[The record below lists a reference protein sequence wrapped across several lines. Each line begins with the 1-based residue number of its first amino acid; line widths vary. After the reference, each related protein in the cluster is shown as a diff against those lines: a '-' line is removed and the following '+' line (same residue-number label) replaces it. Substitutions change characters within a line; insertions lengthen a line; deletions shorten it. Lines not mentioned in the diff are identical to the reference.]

1 MKGLK
6 NFKILFRY
14 FKNDKLK
21 LFLYI
26 ILTIAKYFEPLI
38 NAFVWANAF
47 QALATG
53 NNYDFIKYLMC
64 WSGLIIFM
72 WVIIQVPTDLIY
84 NYLEKK
90 FMENVSKDLY
100 TKVTNLP
107 AIAFEEIGVG
117 EFINRMYTDPDR
129 ILELLN
135 KLIKL
140 SCRLI
145 IAIIIVGIS
154 FSISI
159 YVGLELLVLCI
170 VMFILSNIYYPK
182 IKKTQEAIKKDSD
195 EFIKVATQNIT
206 GIREIK
212 ALGIKNNINRRIYV
226 NVENLFKKQRK
237 IGVDETFYYALNNLC
252 YFVIQF
258 IILLTLGISVFNGTI
273 VLASFVVIEKYIW
286 RIDEVVE
293 SLSEFGVS
301 YNKVTVSLKRIDE
314 ILNNILYEDEKFG
327 QKKINNDKK
336 INIEFKNVSF
346 KYRDEEELIL
356 NGLNLKLAPNKKIA
370 IVGKSGQGKST
381 LFNLLL
387 RYFDA
392 TKGQILVNGEDIKNL
407 SEESLRT
414 NISVIRQSPYLFNS
428 TIFDNFKIVKE
439 DVTLEEIR
447 SVCKKAYIDDYIMS
461 LPNGYETVIGEGGVN
476 LSGGQKQRIAIART
490 LLKDT
495 KVILFDEATSALD
508 NESQEYIKKTIDN
521 LVKTHT
527 IIIVAHRLST
537 IMDAD
542 LIYVIDEGK
551 VLNYGTHDELMSSSE
566 LYRKLYSPEVL
577 DF

>member
-1 MKGLK
+1 MKSLK
-6 NFKILFRY
+6 YFKILFRY

-21 LFLYI
+21 LTLYI
-26 ILTIAKYFEPLI
+26 VLTIAKYFEPLI

-53 NNYDFIKYLMC
+53 NNYDFVKYLMC

-72 WVIIQVPTDLIY
+72 WVIVQIPTDLIY

-100 TKVTNLP
+100 VKVSNMP

-129 ILELLN
+129 VLELLN

-140 SCRLI
+140 TCRLV

-154 FSISI
+154 FTVSI

-182 IKKTQEAIKKDSD
+182 IKKVQEAIKKDSD

-212 ALGIKNNINRRIYV
+212 ALGIKDNINRRVYV
-226 NVENLFKKQRK
+226 NVESLFKKQRK

-258 IILLTLGISVFNGTI
+258 IILLTLGISVYTGTI
-273 VLASFVVIEKYIW
+273 ALASFILIEKYIW
-286 RIDEVVE
+286 RIDDVVE

-314 ILNNILYEDEKFG
+314 ILDNKLYEDEKFG
-327 QKKINNDKK
+327 KKKVNDKK
-336 INIEFKNVSF
+336 VRIEFKDVCF
-346 KYRDEEELIL
+346 KYRDDEEYIL
-356 NGLNLKLAPNKKIA
+356 KGLDMKLEPNKKIA

-392 TKGQILVNGEDIKNL
+392 TEGKILVNGLDIKQL
-407 SEESLRT
+407 SEDALRDS
-414 NISVIRQSPYLFNS
+414 ISVIRQSPYLFNS
-428 TIFDNFKIVKE
+428 SILDNFKVVRE
-439 DVTLEEIR
+439 DVTLDEIR
-447 SVCKKAYIDDYIMS
+447 NVCKKAYIDDYIMS
-461 LPNGYETVIGEGGVN
+461 LPNGYNTIIGEGGVN

-490 LLKDT
+490 LLKNT

-508 NESQEYIKKTIDN
+508 NESQEYIKKTIDD

-542 LIYVIDEGK
+542 LIYVIDDGK
-551 VLNYGTHDELMSSSE
+551 VLSYGRHDELMKESE

>member
-1 MKGLK
+1 MKSLK
-6 NFKILFRY
+6 YFKILFRY

-21 LFLYI
+21 LTLYI
-26 ILTIAKYFEPLI
+26 VLTIAKYFEPLI

-72 WVIIQVPTDLIY
+72 WVIVQIPTDLIY

-100 TKVTNLP
+100 VKVSDMP

-129 ILELLN
+129 VLELLN

-140 SCRLI
+140 TCRLV

-154 FSISI
+154 FTVSI

-182 IKKTQEAIKKDSD
+182 IKKVQEAIKKDSD
-195 EFIKVATQNIT
+195 EFIKVATQNIM

-212 ALGIKNNINRRIYV
+212 ALGIKDNINRRVYV
-226 NVENLFKKQRK
+226 NVESLFKKQRK

-258 IILLTLGISVFNGTI
+258 IILLTLGISVYTGTI
-273 VLASFVVIEKYIW
+273 ALASFILIEKYIW
-286 RIDEVVE
+286 RIDDVVE

-314 ILNNILYEDEKFG
+314 ILDNKLYEDEKFG
-327 QKKINNDKK
+327 KKKVNNIKVR
-336 INIEFKNVSF
+336 IEFKDVCF
-346 KYRDEEELIL
+346 KYRDDEEYIL
-356 NGLNLKLAPNKKIA
+356 KGLDMKLEPNKKIA

-392 TKGQILVNGEDIKNL
+392 TEGKILVNGLDIKQL
-407 SEESLRT
+407 SEDALRDS
-414 NISVIRQSPYLFNS
+414 ISVIRQSPYLFNS
-428 TIFDNFKIVKE
+428 SIFDNFKVVRE
-439 DVTLEEIR
+439 DVTLDEIR
-447 SVCKKAYIDDYIMS
+447 NVCKKAYIDDYIMS
-461 LPNGYETVIGEGGVN
+461 LPNGYNTIIGEGGVN

-490 LLKDT
+490 LLKNT

-508 NESQEYIKKTIDN
+508 NESQEYIKKTIDD

-542 LIYVIDEGK
+542 LIYVIDDGK
-551 VLNYGTHDELMSSSE
+551 VLSYGRHDELMKKSE

>member
-1 MKGLK
+1 MKSLK
-6 NFKILFRY
+6 YFKILFRY

-21 LFLYI
+21 LSLYI

-38 NAFVWANAF
+38 NAFIWANAF

-72 WVIIQVPTDLIY
+72 WVIIQIPTDLIY

-100 TKVTNLP
+100 VKVSDMP

-129 ILELLN
+129 VLELLN

-140 SCRLI
+140 TCRLV

-154 FSISI
+154 FTVSI

-170 VMFILSNIYYPK
+170 VMFILSNIYYPR
-182 IKKTQEAIKKDSD
+182 IKKVQEAIKKDSD

-212 ALGIKNNINRRIYV
+212 ALGIKDNINRRVYV
-226 NVENLFKKQRK
+226 NVESLFKKQRK

-258 IILLTLGISVFNGTI
+258 IILLTLGISVFTGVIT
-273 VLASFVVIEKYIW
+273 LASFVLIEKYIW
-286 RIDEVVE
+286 RIDDVVE

-314 ILNNILYEDEKFG
+314 ILNNKLYEDEKFG
-327 QKKINNDKK
+327 KKEINDKK
-336 INIEFKNVSF
+336 IKIEFKNVSF
-346 KYRDEEELIL
+346 KYRNDEEYIL
-356 NGLNLKLAPNKKIA
+356 KGLTMKLEPHKKIA

-392 TKGQILVNGEDIKNL
+392 TKGQILVNGENIKNL
-407 SEESLRT
+407 SEDSLRD

-428 TIFDNFKIVKE
+428 TIFDNFKVVKE
-439 DVTLEEIR
+439 DVTLEEVKN
-447 SVCKKAYIDDYIMS
+447 VCKKAYIDDYIES
-461 LPNGYETVIGEGGVN
+461 LPNGYETIIGEGGVN

-490 LLKDT
+490 LLKNT

-508 NESQEYIKKTIDN
+508 NESQEYIKKTIDD

-542 LIYVIDEGK
+542 LIYVIDDGK
-551 VLNYGTHDELMSSSE
+551 VLSYGNHDELMASSE

>member
-1 MKGLK
+1 MKSLR

-14 FKNDKLK
+14 FKKDKLK

-26 ILTIAKYFEPLI
+26 FLTISKHFEPLI

-47 QALATG
+47 EALASG
-53 NNYDFIKYLMC
+53 NKSLFIKCLIL
-64 WSGLIIFM
+64 WSGIITFT
-72 WVIIQVPTDLIY
+72 WVVIQLPTDLLY
-84 NYLEKK
+84 NHLEKK

-100 TKVTNLP
+100 AKTSNLP

-129 ILELLN
+129 VLELLQ

-145 IAIIIVGIS
+145 IAIIIVIIS
-154 FSISI
+154 FTVSL
-159 YVGLELLVLCI
+159 YVGLELVLLVV

-182 IKKTQEAIKKDSD
+182 IKNTQEKIKKDAD
-195 EFIKVATQNIT
+195 TFIKVATQNIT

-212 ALGIKNNINRRIYV
+212 ALGIKHNINNRI
-226 NVENLFKKQRK
+226 NLNIESLFKKQRK
-237 IGVDETFYYALNNLC
+237 IGIDESIYYALNNLC

-258 IILLTLGISVFNGTI
+258 AILLTLGISVFNGSI
-273 VLASFVVIEKYIW
+273 AIASFILIEKYIW

-293 SLSEFGVS
+293 SLSEFGIS
-301 YNKVTVSLKRIDE
+301 FNKVSVSLKRIDE
-314 ILNNILYEDEKFG
+314 ILNNKLYDDEKFG
-327 QKKINNDKK
+327 KKGLSSKK
-336 INIEFKNVSF
+336 VSIEFKDVLF
-346 KYRDEEELIL
+346 KYREDEELIL
-356 NGLNLKLAPNKKIA
+356 KGLNMKLEPNKKIA

-381 LFNLLL
+381 LFNLLS
-387 RYFDA
+387 RYFDC
-392 TKGQILVNGEDIKNL
+392 TKGNILVNNIDIKDLTENA
-407 SEESLRT
+407 LRE
-414 NISVIRQSPYLFNS
+414 NISIIRQNPFLFNS
-428 TIFDNFKIVKE
+428 TIFDNFKVVKE
-439 DVTLEEIR
+439 DVSLEEIR
-447 SVCKKAYIDDYIMS
+447 NVCKKAYIDDYIMS
-461 LPNGYETVIGEGGVN
+461 LPNGYETIIGEGGVN

-508 NESQEYIKKTIDN
+508 NESQEYIKRTIDN
-521 LVKTHT
+521 LVKSHT

-542 LIYVIDEGK
+542 VIYVIDDGK
-551 VLNYGTHDELMSSSE
+551 VLDYGTHEDLMKTSK
-566 LYRKLYSPEVL
+566 LYKKLYSPEVL
-577 DF
+577 EF